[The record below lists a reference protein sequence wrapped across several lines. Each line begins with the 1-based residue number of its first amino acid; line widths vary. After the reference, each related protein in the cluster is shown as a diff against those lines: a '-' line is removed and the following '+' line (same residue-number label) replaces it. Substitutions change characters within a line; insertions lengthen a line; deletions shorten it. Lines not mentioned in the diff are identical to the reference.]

1 MNIKSV
7 SILICAIC
15 AVLTVSPSAHGQF
28 TLGQVDD
35 FSAVT
40 NGGWS
45 EGGNSP
51 NQPVHDIGLGPD
63 GLAGHL
69 RNVSTGFQAG
79 GRWQMFNFQARW
91 LGDYSGINAITIDF
105 DNRSG
110 NGTDGNFRIA
120 FFGSGGT
127 FISDDFLV
135 ADGAGWQ
142 QGVFDLATLSH
153 LSASGGTGLLTDTLS
168 NVTQIEIL
176 SSVSDTPSISNAG
189 LVQGDPLFADF
200 RMDNMRAAGQMGDVD
215 LNGAIDFSD
224 IPAFI
229 AALQAGTMQFEA
241 DIDGDGDVDFAD
253 IPFFISVL
261 SQQ

>member
-1 MNIKSV
+1 M
-7 SILICAIC
+7 
-15 AVLTVSPSAHGQF
+15 F
-28 TLGQVDD
+28 
-35 FSAVT
+35 
-40 NGGWS
+40 
-45 EGGNSP
+45 
-51 NQPVHDIGLGPD
+51 
-63 GLAGHL
+63 
-69 RNVSTGFQAG
+69 GFQP
-79 GRWQMFNFQARW
+79 RW
-91 LGDYSGINAITIDF
+91 LGDYSSGGNAITIDF

-120 FFGSGGT
+120 LFGSGGT

-135 ADGAGWQ
+135 ADGTGWQ
-142 QGVFDLATLSH
+142 QAVFDLASLSH
-153 LSASGGTGLLTDTLS
+153 LTGGTGSLTDTLS
-168 NVTQIEIL
+168 NVTQIEIF
-176 SSVSDTPSISNAG
+176 SSVSDTPSTSFAG
-189 LVQGDPLFADF
+189 LVQGDNLIADF

-261 SQQ
+261 SLSLIHI

>member
-7 SILICAIC
+7 PILICAIC

-69 RNVSTGFQAG
+69 RNESDGSGAG
-79 GRWQMFNFQARW
+79 GRWQMFGFQPRW
-91 LGDYSGINAITIDF
+91 LGDYSSGGNAITIDF

-120 FFGSGGT
+120 LFGSGGT

-135 ADGAGWQ
+135 ADGTGWQ
-142 QGVFDLATLSH
+142 QAVFDLASLSH
-153 LSASGGTGLLTDTLS
+153 LTGGTGSLTDTLS
-168 NVTQIEIL
+168 NVTQIEIF
-176 SSVSDTPSISNAG
+176 SSVSDTPSTSNAG
-189 LVQGDPLFADF
+189 LVQGDNLIADF